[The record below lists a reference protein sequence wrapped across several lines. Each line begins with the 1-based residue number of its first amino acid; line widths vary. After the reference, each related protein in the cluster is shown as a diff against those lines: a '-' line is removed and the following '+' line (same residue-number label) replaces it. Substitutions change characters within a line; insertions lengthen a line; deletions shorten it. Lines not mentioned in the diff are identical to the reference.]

1 MHTSLFLYY
10 GNFLCNHCV
19 ISNQCTTILKYINTN
34 TNTIDRFKTSSLSLI
49 SNLLHFRRWGFMV
62 PWIVV
67 YAINILG
74 YFAGAIIMFY
84 QLAGPWKALGILP
97 LTIGC
102 FLLVGH
108 FSVLYFCVEQRS
120 DYLSGACNNLV
131 DGSGASSPS

>member
-1 MHTSLFLYY
+1 MHTYLFLYY

-19 ISNQCTTILKYINTN
+19 ISNQCTTILKYI
-34 TNTIDRFKTSSLSLI
+34 DRFKTSLLFLI
-49 SNLLHFRRWGFMV
+49 SHLLYFRRWGFMV